1 MNGLWKVEDGES
13 YSVQEHWS
21 SRIVLG
27 IVLLTLV
34 LDVEQQEQCWGKVL
48 LFPGLL
54 TVKSCCSVGHSQTKV
69 YQLALLCSEVV
80 TVLDRLVRSLIY

>member
-1 MNGLWKVEDGES
+1 MVSGKWKMEKVTLLL
-13 YSVQEHWS
+13 H
-21 SRIVLG
+21 RIVLG

-54 TVKSCCSVGHSQTKV
+54 TVKVAV
-69 YQLALLCSEVV
+69 P
-80 TVLDRLVRSLIY
+80 